1 MKLDFERE
9 MLGTYISDHPLYE
22 VESQL
27 ATKTDGSIISV
38 RERGEELA
46 RTGKAVTVGGILAE
60 VQIRTT
66 KMGKQYARVVL
77 EDLGAS
83 MEINFSANNFEK
95 FSGFLTKDNIVLVK
109 VRPGFE
115 EELRFSAMG
124 VELLSVERGNEELRL
139 ALRPE
144 DLTQTSI
151 GTLREILSRYPG
163 RSPVIVETGAAGKA
177 FKLGPEF
184 NVNIAS
190 VVADLRTEFGRNVI
204 KA

>member
-1 MKLDFERE
+1 
-9 MLGTYISDHPLYE
+9 

-109 VRPGFE
+109 VRPGFD
-115 EELRFSAMG
+115 EELRFSAMD

-144 DLTQTSI
+144 DLTRPPLAHFVRSSRDTPVVHRSSWRPVAPARPSNWAPSSTS
-151 GTLREILSRYPG
+151 TSRASWPICAPN
-163 RSPVIVETGAAGKA
+163 SVET
-177 FKLGPEF
+177 
-184 NVNIAS
+184 S
-190 VVADLRTEFGRNVI
+190 
-204 KA
+204 